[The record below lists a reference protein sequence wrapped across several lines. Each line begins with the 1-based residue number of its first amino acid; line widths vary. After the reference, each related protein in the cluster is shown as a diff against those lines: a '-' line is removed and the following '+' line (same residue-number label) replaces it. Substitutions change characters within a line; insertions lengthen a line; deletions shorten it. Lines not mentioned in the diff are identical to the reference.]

1 MIFKFVDKVFAT
13 SQRINKILFIEDEIW
28 KELGEIGPTNMTV
41 QEKIRQIIVKF
52 LSENREEK

>member
-28 KELGEIGPTNMTV
+28 KELGEIGPNNMTV

-52 LSENREEK
+52 LSENRGEK